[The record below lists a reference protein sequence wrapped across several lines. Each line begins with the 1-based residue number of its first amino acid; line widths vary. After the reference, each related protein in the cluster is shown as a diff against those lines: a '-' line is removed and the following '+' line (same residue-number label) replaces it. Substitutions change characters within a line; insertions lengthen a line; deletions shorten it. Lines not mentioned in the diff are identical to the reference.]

1 MWFSKRSDEFFKA
14 TSLINEELSK
24 VRILFEHIE
33 SIPWKNKKRVIEF
46 LKPFLKSKQK
56 PSHVLRKLEKLSE
69 MTAARGNPFAKII
82 LNALM
87 PWDIYLSISLSKTR
101 NKLKNDLPVW
111 LKILY
116 ELEALNSL
124 ANFSYINPE
133 YNFPEIVEKEN
144 SIFDSVNL
152 GHPLIP
158 RDDKVAND
166 FSFNK
171 ENEIL
176 IITGSNMS
184 GKSTF
189 LKTIGINLCLAY
201 SGAPV
206 NADVLRVSLFRLFTC
221 IRVSDSV
228 TDGISYFY
236 AEVKRLK
243 DLLNELEK
251 ENKKPLFFLI
261 DEIFSGTNNKERSIG
276 SREYIKAVSKMI
288 TFGAIATHDL
298 NLIELEKEIDS
309 ITNYHFKEEIKNG
322 RMVFDYKLY
331 LGSCPTTNAIK
342 VMQLAGLPIKLKK

>member
-1 MWFSKRSDEFFKA
+1 
-14 TSLINEELSK
+14 
-24 VRILFEHIE
+24 
-33 SIPWKNKKRVIEF
+33 
-46 LKPFLKSKQK
+46 
-56 PSHVLRKLEKLSE
+56 
-69 MTAARGNPFAKII
+69 
-82 LNALM
+82 
-87 PWDIYLSISLSKTR
+87 
-101 NKLKNDLPVW
+101 
-111 LKILY
+111 
-116 ELEALNSL
+116 
-124 ANFSYINPE
+124 
-133 YNFPEIVEKEN
+133 
-144 SIFDSVNL
+144 
-152 GHPLIP
+152 
-158 RDDKVAND
+158 
-166 FSFNK
+166 
-171 ENEIL
+171 
-176 IITGSNMS
+176 
-184 GKSTF
+184 
-189 LKTIGINLCLAY
+189 LCLAY